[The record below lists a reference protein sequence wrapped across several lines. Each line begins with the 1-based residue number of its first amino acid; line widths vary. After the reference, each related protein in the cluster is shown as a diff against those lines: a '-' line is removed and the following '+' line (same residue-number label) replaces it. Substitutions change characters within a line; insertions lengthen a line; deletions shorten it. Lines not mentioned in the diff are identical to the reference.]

1 MVLWWMVY
9 TVFGESMDIAYF
21 ECWNNLC
28 DGGRERVITEQLYGE
43 LLMDLRASFMSYS
56 IA

>member
-28 DGGRERVITEQLYGE
+28 DGGRERVITEQLHGE